1 MRTAALA
8 TFTAAL
14 LSTAAFAATPDE
26 ILAANRTATG
36 GDAWNKP
43 AMAVEM
49 DYAGNGLTGKGY
61 GTTDLKTGIFEQH
74 YAIGPQTGA
83 NGYDGA
89 HVWNKDNAGIVTLQE
104 AADAVPLAINN
115 AYRNANLWWTQGH
128 GGAAITADGSKTDN
142 GATYDVLTIVPKGG
156 QSFDAWFDARTHLLY
171 RTDEAQGGVM
181 TRTVTTDYRDFS
193 GTQQPLHTT
202 INQGDPKYDQHLTLT
217 KVTFLPKSDP
227 AAYAPPKSAA
237 ADFSI
242 AGGAHA
248 VTFPFQ
254 LVNNHIHA
262 DVTIN
267 GKGPY
272 NFIFD
277 TGGVNIITPQLAHEL
292 GIKTQGA
299 AAARGAGDA
308 VMEMGLAHVDE
319 INVGGA
325 IIKNQLF
332 VSIDL
337 GALYPSNGLPLPGM
351 VGYETFRR
359 FITQVDYGAHTVTL
373 TDPKFFDP
381 KDAGTPVH
389 IAFNGNAAIV
399 DGTYEGVPGKFQID
413 TGARSALTLDA
424 PYVAANHFP
433 SGRSVD
439 TIDGW
444 GVGGPSR
451 SHLTRG
457 GALTIGGVTAAEHP
471 VVGMSTD
478 KGGAFADPSLSGNIG
493 GGILKRF
500 VVTFDYGHNTMYLKP
515 AQGPIADLDTYDR
528 AGMWFNVMPEGYRII
543 AVTPGGPAEAAGLKA
558 DDVITSIDGQP
569 VAGLVLPQV
578 RQRFRTDAPGTSVK
592 LHLATGKDATV
603 ILKDQI

>member
-1 MRTAALA
+1 MPSTGDFMRTAALSA
-8 TFTAAL
+8 FTAAL

-26 ILAANRTATG
+26 ILAANRAATG
-36 GDAWNKP
+36 GDAWNRP

-49 DYAGNGLTGKGY
+49 EYAGNGLTGKGY
-61 GTTDLKTGIFEQH
+61 GTTDLRTGIFEQH

-83 NGYDGA
+83 NGYDGS

-115 AYRNANLWWTQGH
+115 AYRNANLWWTADH

-156 QSFDAWFDARTHLLY
+156 QSFDAWFDAETHLLY
-171 RTDEAQGGVM
+171 RTDELQGGVM
-181 TRTVTTDYRDFS
+181 TRTVTTDYRDYG
-193 GTQQPLHTT
+193 GTQQPQHITV
-202 INQGDPKYDQHLTLT
+202 NQGDPKYDQHFTLT

-267 GKGPY
+267 GRGPY

-292 GIKTQGA
+292 GIETEGA
-299 AAARGAGDA
+299 AQAHGAGDA
-308 VMEMGLAHVDE
+308 TMEMALAHVDE

-337 GALYPSNGLPLPGM
+337 GGSILPTAWRCPAWSVTRPS
-351 VGYETFRR
+351 
-359 FITQVDYGAHTVTL
+359 
-373 TDPKFFDP
+373 
-381 KDAGTPVH
+381 
-389 IAFNGNAAIV
+389 AASS
-399 DGTYEGVPGKFQID
+399 P
-413 TGARSALTLDA
+413 RSTTA
-424 PYVAANHFP
+424 P
-433 SGRSVD
+433 
-439 TIDGW
+439 T
-444 GVGGPSR
+444 PSR
-451 SHLTRG
+451 SPTPNSSTPRTP
-457 GALTIGGVTAAEHP
+457 ARRCTSPSTATP
-471 VVGMSTD
+471 RSST
-478 KGGAFADPSLSGNIG
+478 APMRAC
-493 GGILKRF
+493 
-500 VVTFDYGHNTMYLKP
+500 P
-515 AQGPIADLDTYDR
+515 ASSRSTPAR
-528 AGMWFNVMPEGYRII
+528 AR
-543 AVTPGGPAEAAGLKA
+543 
-558 DDVITSIDGQP
+558 
-569 VAGLVLPQV
+569 
-578 RQRFRTDAPGTSVK
+578 R
-592 LHLATGKDATV
+592 
-603 ILKDQI
+603 